1 MTTLPLPAF
10 GCRMLVAAAVW
21 AGTGMT
27 VVRAATPSADSP
39 AFVYD
44 LRVGTVP
51 VASIHTAE
59 SPAFVFDLRLNTVP
73 AATPYTFTT
82 LAGLPGGINQGSA
95 SGTLVIAKIGQTIT
109 FGALANRAYGDAPFT
124 VSATASSGLA
134 PTFSIVSGTATING
148 STVILTGVG
157 TVFVRAAQAGD
168 VNYDAAAEVDQ
179 SFAITAGSTYATPYT
194 FATLAGTAGSIGS
207 TDDIG
212 SAARFYVPT
221 GVAVDSAGN
230 VYLAEAY
237 NSTIRKITSGGVV
250 TTLAGAVLVAGS
262 SDGTGSAASFR
273 NPFGVTVDSAGN
285 LYVADMGNHTIRK
298 GSLAPP
304 VLTSAIAASG
314 SVGQNFNY
322 IVTFSGAVT
331 GFSASGLPAGLSLD
345 RTTGV
350 ISGTPTTA
358 GTFTVT
364 LGATNGAGT
373 ATGTLTLTV
382 AAATAK
388 TSQTITFGALANKT
402 VGDAPFTVSATANS
416 GLAPTYSIV
425 SGPATISGSTVTIT
439 GAGTVVVRAA
449 QAGNGN
455 YDAAPEVDRSFTVA
469 IPVVPSI
476 TTQPVPRTAA
486 INTGVIFNVVATGS
500 GPLSYQWRKNGS
512 NLAYDSRITG
522 ATTATLSI
530 ANLALTDAGDYSV
543 AVSNTAGGVTSN
555 AAALTVVDAQA
566 THRVVVAGQPA
577 GSTVTITNTLSY
589 AGTATALNWQVL
601 PPAGWSY
608 ASGSGSEGTMKPSV
622 GATNLL
628 EWGWPTVPAGPMTF
642 TYTLNVPA
650 GQSGNQTLA
659 GLVSLRLQGL
669 SADVPI
675 LAQPDPLVVSPATT
689 HSADTDRNFR
699 FHLNELT
706 RVIELYN
713 TRSGT
718 VRTGAYRVQA
728 STEDGFAPGP

>member
-469 IPVVPSI
+469 IPVVPSS

-628 EWGWPTVPAGPMTF
+628 EWGWPTGPAGPRTF

>member
-455 YDAAPEVDRSFTVA
+455 YDAAPEVDQSFTVA
-469 IPVVPSI
+469 VSVVPSI

>member
-1 MTTLPLPAF
+1 
-10 GCRMLVAAAVW
+10 MLVAAAVW